1 MINNF
6 IKSIQ
11 SPSIKEHFYVYVFKT
26 VKVCLRGVDNVST
39 HYLVRRCLLP
49 PVLLEALPVAV
60 AAAGGLAAHDVVRD
74 DEPLGVARHPL
85 ALLPGH
91 QSAVP
96 LHLALVDAV
105 EPDQSELSTAA
116 S

>member
-1 MINNF
+1 MSRY
-6 IKSIQ
+6 SI
-11 SPSIKEHFYVYVFKT
+11 Y
-26 VKVCLRGVDNVST
+26 
-39 HYLVRRCLLP
+39 YLVRRCLLP
-49 PVLLEALPVAV
+49 PVLLEALAVAV
-60 AAAGGLAAHDVVRD
+60 ATAGALAAHDVVRD